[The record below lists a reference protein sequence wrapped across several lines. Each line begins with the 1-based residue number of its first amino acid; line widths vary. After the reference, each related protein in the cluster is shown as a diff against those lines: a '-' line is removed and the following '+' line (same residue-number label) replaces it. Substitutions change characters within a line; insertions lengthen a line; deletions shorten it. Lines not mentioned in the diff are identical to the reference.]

1 MWPQRP
7 AVTLS
12 DTVAGRIGGAMLD
25 FGPAH
30 PDTGAPFDSERLMS
44 EREPLRQRLRT
55 GLTALNLELDDA
67 VVGQLLDY
75 VDLLLRWNAA
85 YNLTAVRDAGRDG
98 DPPSARFTGD
108 PALRAGTLAG
118 RPGHWP
124 GPAGHSPGPGAAP
137 SSRSAWSTRM
147 ARRRASC
154 AKRFVNC
161 TWPMRGSSKAA
172 SRAPAALSDCVTAR
186 AFATLADMLGWGGI
200 CSRGDGRWLAL
211 KGRFPQDELDD
222 LPAGFVVEAVHRLVV
237 PGLDAER
244 HLVIIKRSA
253 DGSAAR
259 KPS

>member
-1 MWPQRP
+1 
-7 AVTLS
+7 
-12 DTVAGRIGGAMLD
+12 MLD

-67 VVGQLLDY
+67 VVEQLLDY

-85 YNLTAVRDAGRDG
+85 YNLTAVRDASEMVTRHLLDSLAILPYVQGRSLVDLG
-98 DPPSARFTGD
+98 TGPGLPGIPLALARPQLEVCLVDSNGKKARF
-108 PALRAGTLAG
+108 LREAVRQLHLAHA
-118 RPGHWP
+118 RVVE
-124 GPAGHSPGPGAAP
+124 A
-137 SSRSAWSTRM
+137 RVESAS
-147 ARRRASC
+147 
-154 AKRFVNC
+154 
-161 TWPMRGSSKAA
+161 G
-172 SRAPAALSDCVTAR
+172 LYDCVTAR
-186 AFATLADMLGWGGI
+186 AFATLADMLGWGGHLLA
-200 CSRGDGRWLAL
+200 GDGRWLAL

-222 LPAGFVVEAVHRLVV
+222 LPAGFTVEAVHRLVV